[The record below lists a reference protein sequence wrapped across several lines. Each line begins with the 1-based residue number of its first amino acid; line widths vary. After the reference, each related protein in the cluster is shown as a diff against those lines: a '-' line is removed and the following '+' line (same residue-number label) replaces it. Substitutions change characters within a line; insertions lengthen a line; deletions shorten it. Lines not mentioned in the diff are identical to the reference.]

1 MLAPPI
7 FQAATRYGGILIT
20 SGMRHSISGV
30 AGILMKR
37 FFVKPLP
44 AEAYDAL
51 ADALAKIYW
60 HKNAFQRYVEI
71 SLRDQPELLAGLPF
85 SESKR
90 NVANELVDRLVRKER
105 KYQDFALALMIEV
118 SAMEDFPNV
127 RSAKDRPE
135 LLDAAQEAVARLAKI
150 TKPLAA
156 ENSTAEELRV
166 ESQARQASALAR
178 QEETQRLAEL
188 KQEFLRLG
196 QATNPQQRGRDFEK
210 LLDRLF
216 EFYEMSPRMAY
227 SVGSDQI
234 DGAISYDSDD
244 YIFEAKW
251 TKKSVERHFAD
262 SFAAKVSRAGKNGL
276 GLFVSNSGF
285 STGFL
290 ETFSRGTPFITID
303 GVDLYTVLDGRF
315 RLDDLLRAKK
325 RHANETGS
333 CFLPV
338 KELL

>member
-1 MLAPPI
+1 M
-7 FQAATRYGGILIT
+7 
-20 SGMRHSISGV
+20 
-30 AGILMKR
+30 
-37 FFVKPLP
+37 KPLP

-71 SLRDQPELLAGLPF
+71 LLRDHSELLVGLPF

-90 NVANELVDRLVRKER
+90 NVANELVDRLSRKER
-105 KYQDFALALMIEV
+105 KYREFTLSLMIEV
-118 SAMEDFPNV
+118 STMQDFPNV

-135 LLDAAQEAVARLAKI
+135 LLVAAKEAVARLAKI
-150 TKPLAA
+150 TKPLAD
-156 ENSTAEELRV
+156 ENSAAEAMRLET
-166 ESQARQASALAR
+166 QARRTSALAQQ
-178 QEETQRLAEL
+178 QEAQRLSEL
-188 KQEFLRLG
+188 KQEFLVLD

-216 EFYEMSPRMAY
+216 ALYEMAPRMAY

-251 TKKSVERHFAD
+251 TKKPVERHFAD

-285 STGFL
+285 SSGFI
-290 ETFSRGTPFITID
+290 ETFSRGTPFITVD
-303 GVDLYTVLDGRF
+303 GVDLFTVLDGRF

-338 KELL
+338 SELL